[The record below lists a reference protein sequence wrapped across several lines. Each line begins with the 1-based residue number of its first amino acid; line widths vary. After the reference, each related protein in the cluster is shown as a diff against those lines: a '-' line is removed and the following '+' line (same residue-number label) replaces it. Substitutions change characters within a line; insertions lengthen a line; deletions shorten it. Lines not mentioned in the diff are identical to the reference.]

1 MEFCKKFNFNHL
13 EEYHDSIDYLILPE
27 DKTYDLEKNS
37 KVMNAITSHKPII
50 TMKCN
55 DSNSYNFIGIK
66 KSL

>member
-55 DSNSYNFIGIK
+55 
-66 KSL
+66 